1 MQGRRLGQSQVGRI
15 ESRPATSRNTLR
27 RLLLARGHQRRF
39 ASYAARPVVRHPD
52 LAEVVA
58 YRIICICMFHSPKV
72 QYTLFTHGP
81 GSAVNVQSGA
91 IRVVT
96 ASARSHS
103 RDEGKKFGIER
114 CSASRESQL
123 GSCRP
128 RRGHKRTCA
137 SRVPSKLTSY
147 LLANRHLERQGP
159 HASLSPQDQKGK
171 MQLLE

>member
-1 MQGRRLGQSQVGRI
+1 
-15 ESRPATSRNTLR
+15 
-27 RLLLARGHQRRF
+27 
-39 ASYAARPVVRHPD
+39 VRHPD

-114 CSASRESQL
+114 CSASRESQ
-123 GSCRP
+123 
-128 RRGHKRTCA
+128 A
-137 SRVPSKLTSY
+137 Y
-147 LLANRHLERQGP
+147 LKTL
-159 HASLSPQDQKGK
+159 
-171 MQLLE
+171 MQSVTTAAQRSDPVL